1 MANSGRRKFIK
12 IAVIGTGA
20 AACGIVGISSGG
32 KVNYSNSAYQYWNKV
47 SRGALENEQYLVL
60 CGSLAASAHN
70 TQPWKFHINK
80 NTIDV
85 YADFNR
91 NLGSADQDRRLMA
104 MSVGCAIE
112 NINVAG
118 HYLGLSPEISIQPE
132 DEFVKDGFAARI
144 NLTPSKTTKS
154 TADIN
159 RFKAI
164 FNRQTTRN
172 TYQDQPVDADVM
184 SSFNK
189 LNDFP
194 ELELTLITDAAKRN
208 DIRDIHARAAESFVK
223 DDKAYTDS
231 LNWWRYSREELLKK
245 RDGISIYTSAAPNL
259 IKQYFSY
266 AITTDDMKSD
276 FGRNGELDLMLKLFS
291 ATPLWAVITTSN
303 ANSTSRLN
311 GGRLLERLY
320 LASAEMDYRV
330 MPITYV
336 TEQPLY
342 AKELL
347 ENIKIPTGHELL
359 SVVRIGKSELLERS
373 VRRQLSDIIV

>member
-12 IAVIGTGA
+12 IAAIGSGA
-20 AACGIVGISSGG
+20 AACGIIGLSSGG
-32 KVNYSNSAYQYWNKV
+32 KVNYSNSAYQYWNKI
-47 SRGALENEQYLVL
+47 SKGALGNEQYLVL

-70 TQPWKFHINK
+70 TQPWKFHIDK

-85 YADFNR
+85 YADLNR

-112 NINVAG
+112 NMNVAG
-118 HYLGLSPEISIQPE
+118 HYLGFSPEITLQSDADFME
-132 DEFVKDGFAARI
+132 KGFAANI
-144 NLTPSKTTKS
+144 KLTPAKNEKS
-154 TADIN
+154 SADNN
-159 RFKAI
+159 RFNAI
-164 FNRQTTRN
+164 FKRQTTRN
-172 TYQDQPVDADVM
+172 IYLDQPIDTEVL
-184 SSFNK
+184 SFFNQ

-194 ELELTLITDAAKRN
+194 DLELTLVVDQNQRN
-208 DIRDIHARAAESFVK
+208 HIRDIHSRAAEAFVK
-223 DDKAYTDS
+223 DDSAYGDS

-259 IKQYFSY
+259 IKQYFRY
-266 AITTDDMKSD
+266 AITSDDMKSD
-276 FGRNGELDLMLKLFS
+276 FGKNGELDLMLKLFA
-291 ATPLWAVITTSN
+291 ATPMWAVISASN
-303 ANSTSRLN
+303 ANFSARLN

-320 LASAEMDYRV
+320 LASAEKDHRI

-336 TEQPLY
+336 TEQKKF

-347 ENIKIPTGHELL
+347 EKINLPKEHELL

>member
-1 MANSGRRKFIK
+1 MANTGRRKFIK
-12 IAVIGTGA
+12 IAAIGTGA
-20 AACGIVGISSGG
+20 AACGIVGIGSGG
-32 KVNYSNSAYQYWNKV
+32 KVNYSNPAYQYWNKI
-47 SRGALENEQYLVL
+47 SRGALDNEQYLVL

-70 TQPWKFHINK
+70 TQPWKFVVDK

-85 YADFNR
+85 YADLAR
-91 NLGSADQDRRLMA
+91 NLGSADQQRRLMA
-104 MSVGCAIE
+104 LSVGCAIE

-118 HYLGLSPEISIQPE
+118 HYLGLSPEISIQP
-132 DEFVKDGFAARI
+132 DSAFIKDGFAARI
-144 NLTPSKTTKS
+144 NLTSSKTAKS

-172 TYQDQPVDADVM
+172 LYQDQPIDTGLL
-184 SSFNK
+184 SLLNQ

-194 ELELTLITDAAKRN
+194 DLELTLVVDQTQRN
-208 DIRDIHARAAESFVK
+208 HIRDIHARAAEAFVK
-223 DDKAYTDS
+223 DDSAYGDS
-231 LNWWRYSREELLKK
+231 LNWWRYSREELLDK

-259 IKQYFSY
+259 IKQYFRY
-266 AITTDDMKSD
+266 AITADDMKSD
-276 FGRNGELDLMLKLFS
+276 FGKNGELDLMLKLFA
-291 ATPLWAVITTSN
+291 ATPMWAVITASN
-303 ANSTSRLN
+303 SNFSSRLN

-320 LASAEMDYRV
+320 LASAEKDHRI

-336 TEQPLY
+336 TEQESF

-347 ENIKIPTGHELL
+347 EKINLPKEHELL